1 MTSESTDPT
10 VRSRR
15 SRKRRELEYLG
26 TLIAVEAERH
36 PNEDVAKTFVMLT
49 RS

>member
-1 MTSESTDPT
+1 MNSQFAEHTPQNK
-10 VRSRR
+10 R

-26 TLIAVEAERH
+26 ALIAADAERH
-36 PNEDVAKTFVMLT
+36 PNEDVEKSFVMLT